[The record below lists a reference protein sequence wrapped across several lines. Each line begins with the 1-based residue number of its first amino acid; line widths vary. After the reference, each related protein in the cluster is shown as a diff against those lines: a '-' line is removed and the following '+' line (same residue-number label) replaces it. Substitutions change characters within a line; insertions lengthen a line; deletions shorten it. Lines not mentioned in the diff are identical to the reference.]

1 MAECGLLNLASCI
14 TDKFF
19 QYLLDILNAPIKPF
33 LTLIKNL
40 LSEPINISLFSGLWA
55 SIIYIISMFY
65 GFLFLYS
72 GFNFMVSGYDAV
84 KRENAKSWLRNVV
97 IMIILIQA
105 SYFIYELA
113 IELSAI
119 MTTTILSLMNNNL
132 FLIMFDP
139 QLIFIL
145 VYIPVLFLTV
155 LILIIRYVVVAIG
168 VVFFPIAIF
177 LYFIPP
183 LRSWGSWILNILGIN
198 IFVTFFDA
206 LVLIGFSQLLSA
218 PVFMGSNI
226 LVMIATFLF
235 IDILT
240 LFLMFFSL
248 IKSGVNFATKVGAVI
263 AKFA

>member
-14 TDKFF
+14 TEKFF
-19 QYLLDILNAPIKPF
+19 QFLLDILNAPIKPF
-33 LTLIKNL
+33 LSLIKSL

-55 SIIYIISMFY
+55 SIVYIIAMFY

-72 GFNFMVSGYDAV
+72 GFNFMISGYDAV
-84 KRENAKSWLRNVV
+84 KRENAKSWLRNVL

-105 SYFIYELA
+105 SFFLYELA

-119 MTTTILSLMNNNL
+119 MTTTILSMMGSGL
-132 FLIMFDP
+132 FLLTFDP
-139 QLIFIL
+139 QLIFII
-145 VYIPVLFLTV
+145 VYIPVLFLTA

-168 VVFFPIAIF
+168 VVFLPIAIF

-206 LVLIGFSQLLSA
+206 LILIGFSKLLSLS
-218 PVFMGSNI
+218 VFGGMNI
-226 LVMIATFLF
+226 MVMIAAFLF

-248 IKSGVNFATKVGAVI
+248 LRSGVNFATKIGAVI